1 MKLTASQVATI
12 EKKTGFTPVPESAA
26 AETGLAERFGDD
38 TFYLDARGVYV
49 FEEVEEG
56 AFPDEAG
63 AVGAAAASNEA
74 TGAVEGTAPKKP
86 VIAVQIAAVEP
97 VGDDQV
103 TVRAI
108 QPKATSLAVDL
119 A

>member
-12 EKKTGFTPVPESAA
+12 EKKTGFTPVPDSAA
-26 AETGLAERFGDD
+26 AETGLADHFGED

-63 AVGAAAASNEA
+63 AVGAAATANAEA
-74 TGAVEGTAPKKP
+74 GAVAETAPKKP
-86 VIAVQIAAVEP
+86 VVAVQIAAVEP
-97 VGDDQV
+97 AGDDQV